1 MNLSNHRLS
10 VTIADPSKLQTQ
22 RFDHTALIRQ
32 VLLDGKYT
40 FCTPEQVLPHR
51 RTTFGFGL
59 AGEFLLEGA
68 AEETRKGQWFLKPG
82 VGLMEQ
88 RADFAPYDMWQH
100 YNVKPFPVSVAQEG
114 DSLVFT
120 QESGEAG
127 GYGIRIQ
134 KQLSLRE
141 NRLIMDIQADNTGK
155 KPCIL
160 REYQHNFLSLEGKP
174 IGPGYALEIPCD
186 RTLGD
191 IIRKT
196 LRQGDEIVLPSAVRV
211 EDSRILWTDD
221 LNGKVMYHRSDDIAP
236 DAPHRWTLRHT
247 QSPCTV
253 SEAVDFIPSR
263 MDIWAVEHCACT
275 EFYFSAGLLP
285 GESARWQRVWT
296 FGP

>member
-1 MNLSNHRLS
+1 MAREKFRK
-10 VTIADPSKLQTQ
+10 VKL
-22 RFDHTALIRQ
+22 L
-32 VLLDGKYT
+32 K
-40 FCTPEQVLPHR
+40 
-51 RTTFGFGL
+51 
-59 AGEFLLEGA
+59 LLEMLQQNTDEQHPMTTGA
-68 AEETRKGQWFLKPG
+68 ILQ
-82 VGLMEQ
+82 
-88 RADFAPYDMWQH
+88 
-100 YNVKPFPVSVAQEG
+100 
-114 DSLVFT
+114 
-120 QESGEAG
+120 
-127 GYGIRIQ
+127 
-134 KQLSLRE
+134 QLTL
-141 NRLIMDIQADNTGK
+141 
-155 KPCIL
+155 
-160 REYQHNFLSLEGKP
+160 
-174 IGPGYALEIPCD
+174 LEIPCD

-211 EDSRILWTDD
+211 DECRDFWTDD

-275 EFYFSAGLLP
+275 EFYFSAGLQP